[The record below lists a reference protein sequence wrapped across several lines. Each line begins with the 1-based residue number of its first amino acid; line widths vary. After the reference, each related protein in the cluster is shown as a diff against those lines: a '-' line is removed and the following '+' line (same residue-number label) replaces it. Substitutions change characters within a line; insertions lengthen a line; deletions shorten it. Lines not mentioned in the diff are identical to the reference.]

1 MSKSLK
7 GTKTLDNLVA
17 SFAGES
23 QARNRYTFYASIA
36 EKEGYKQISE
46 LFLETADNER
56 MHAKKF
62 YDHIVENLGA
72 KEPIPLVIKNAEYP
86 FSLGSTLQNLKAAAM
101 GEHEEN
107 TILYPEA
114 AKIAEEEGFKEIA
127 IRFNRITDVE
137 KRHEARFLKL
147 AENVEKGLVFKKE
160 TKVLWKCKKCGYI
173 HEGFE
178 PPVKCPACDHPK
190 EYYEIFVENY

>member
-56 MHAKKF
+56 MHAKRF

-72 KEPIPLVIKNAEYP
+72 KEAIPLVIKSAEYP
-86 FSLGSTLQNLKAAAM
+86 FSLGSTLQNLKQQQWVNM
-101 GEHEEN
+101 KN
-107 TILYPEA
+107 TLYYTQREQ
-114 AKIAEEEGFKEIA
+114 
-127 IRFNRITDVE
+127 RLQR
-137 KRHEARFLKL
+137 KRALK
-147 AENVEKGLVFKKE
+147 K
-160 TKVLWKCKKCGYI
+160 
-173 HEGFE
+173 
-178 PPVKCPACDHPK
+178 
-190 EYYEIFVENY
+190 